1 MGAKFRLGPMID
13 VYQSRRLEDQT
24 RKSYPTRSRQ
34 AEKEREKRKPVL
46 EKTYPSKTTEGKST
60 QAVGIDREADGDETA
75 TSARSP
81 AKSIRALPYVDVPPL
96 RSALKPVTLTAPVS
110 ARKVTITSPT
120 DQSTDDVI
128 VNDIPKREVNDRNDI
143 PKGESAYR
151 SRAPVEVGLDIE
163 SIVDKV
169 LDLEINIPLR
179 SLAGVSGTI
188 QKEIRRQVTKTRQ
201 VSDDKKKV
209 HWANA
214 ETQNLTNV
222 DSLPMSEYMIM
233 EEVSDDIPEGHLV
246 ASDPVLQYILE
257 NQDAEPR
264 KLIVARPSE
273 SLRAIFI
280 TINGVGQEECL
291 LDDGSMIVS
300 MSKVVATELG
310 LTWDPEVRINMES
323 ASNHVEKSLGIAKN
337 VCFNIGGL
345 DLFLQVHILEKPPYR
360 VLLGRPFS
368 VFASCRTKVF
378 PDGATEITITDPN
391 TRATATIPTYQRG
404 MGPEQLQKQRYQS
417 F

>member
-1 MGAKFRLGPMID
+1 MGTKFRIGPMID
-13 VYQSRRLEDQT
+13 VFQYQRLEDHS
-24 RKSYPTRSRQ
+24 RNRYPTRSRQ
-34 AEKEREKRKPVL
+34 AEKEKEKRKVAVEEIPPSPEKGGASTQPV
-46 EKTYPSKTTEGKST
+46 KST
-60 QAVGIDREADGDETA
+60 KEPDSDEIA
-75 TSARSP
+75 TSARTPS
-81 AKSIRALPYVDVPPL
+81 KLIKALPYVDVPPL

-110 ARKVTITSPT
+110 ARKVRMTSET
-120 DQSTDDVI
+120 DQTDSDVI
-128 VNDIPKREVNDRNDI
+128 LNDRNDMNDI
-143 PKGESAYR
+143 PKGEPAYR
-151 SRAPVEVGLDIE
+151 SRAPVEAGLDIE
-163 SIVDKV
+163 GIVDKV

-201 VSDDKKKV
+201 VTDDKKKV
-209 HWANA
+209 HWASA
-214 ETQNLTNV
+214 EMQSLTNV

-233 EEVSDDIPEGHLV
+233 EEVSDEIPEGHLV

-257 NQDAEPR
+257 NEDAEPR

-273 SLRAIFI
+273 SLRAIFV

-291 LDDGSMIVS
+291 LDDGSMIIS

-310 LTWDPEVRINMES
+310 LTWDPDVRINMES

-337 VCFNIGGL
+337 VCFKIGGL

-360 VLLGRPFS
+360 VLLGRPFN
-368 VFASCRTKVF
+368 VFTSCQTKTF
-378 PDGATEITITDPN
+378 PDGATEITIRDPN